1 MMERKL
7 TTAEVVSHLTSCVG
21 RSGEAESGAGL
32 ARMESTVASYNTTS
46 SGPVVNYNFDFL
58 DREKYSQSKEKMK
71 VRKSEKLAQ
80 ALERF
85 EAGTAV
91 EVIR

>member
-1 MMERKL
+1 MERKL
-7 TTAEVVSHLTSCVG
+7 TTAEVVTHLTSCVG
-21 RSGEAESGAGL
+21 RSGEAEAGADL
-32 ARMESTVASYNTTS
+32 ARMESTVASYNTS